1 MCVDV
6 CVCLEVCMCVDMC
19 MDVNVHSVWM
29 GISVCRCLFVNV
41 WFEYVSG
48 IGVLVLFFPATYP
61 SLYNI
66 VMCS

>member
-1 MCVDV
+1 
-6 CVCLEVCMCVDMC
+6 MCVDMC